1 MRVKTPYKPRGEMY
15 GLVKEMV
22 GGSRVNVFCED
33 GKSRVGRIIGKM
45 KKKVWIR
52 PNDLVIIVPWTVQ
65 TDQKCDVIYRYI
77 MTEKE
82 RLKKINA
89 IPKEMII

>member
-15 GLVKEMV
+15 ALVKEMV

-33 GKSRVGRIIGKM
+33 GKTRVGRIIGKM

-52 PNDLVIIVPWTVQ
+52 PNDLLIVVPWTVQ

-77 MTEKE
+77 MPEKE
-82 RLKKINA
+82 KLKKLNF
-89 IPKEMII
+89 IPKVLDI